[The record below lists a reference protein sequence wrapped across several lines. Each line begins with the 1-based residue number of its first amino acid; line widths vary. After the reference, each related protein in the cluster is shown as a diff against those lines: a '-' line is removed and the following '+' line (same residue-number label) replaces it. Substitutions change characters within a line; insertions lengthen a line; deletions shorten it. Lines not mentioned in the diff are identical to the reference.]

1 MIYPNLLKVSLVA
14 LLGAGLVV
22 SCSEKDDLPET
33 SRSELNFDDENYQY
47 FNTTAEIGKLGRV
60 LFYDKALSINDAVAC
75 ESCHKQSRA
84 FADDKRF
91 SDGFNL
97 EKTTRNTPPIQNLGN
112 SGFLIFDGQGNSDF
126 EFFGEG
132 QALFWDGRTRV
143 LEQMVLEPVSNHIEM
158 GMRSPTDLLARLS
171 QRGYYSKLFKDAYGD
186 DDISLP
192 RISHAL
198 ASFVRSFQT
207 NGSPFEQ
214 EMFSFGMQVMTPLQ
228 REGFNLFQTKYDCM
242 SCHDINSSHGYSQPI
257 GQEFANIGLD
267 QDYDDKGAG
276 ALTGNASQNGQFRIP
291 NLRNIALTA
300 PYMHDG
306 RFGTLE
312 EVIGHYNNKIQAH
325 PNLDDRL
332 KTVTGEPRI
341 MNISDGEQEALVAF
355 LEALTDRQFTTDPRF
370 SDPFK

>member
-1 MIYPNLLKVSLVA
+1 MKHQNIIKVSLVA
-14 LLGAGLVV
+14 LLGVGIMV
-22 SCSEKDDLPET
+22 SCSDKDDLPET
-33 SRSELNFDDENYQY
+33 SHSELNFEGENFQY

-60 LFYDKALSINDAVAC
+60 LFYDKSLSINDAVAC

-112 SGFLIFDGQGNSDF
+112 AGFFVDLGNGDF
-126 EFFGEG
+126 EFQGEG

-171 QRGYYSKLFKDAYGD
+171 QRGYYSTLFQDAYGD
-186 DDISLP
+186 NEITLP
-192 RISHAL
+192 RISNAL
-198 ASFVRSFQT
+198 ASFVRSFQS
-207 NGSPFEQ
+207 NGSSFHQ
-214 EMFSFGMQVMTPLQ
+214 EMFMFGQPVMTSLE
-228 REGFNLFQTKYDCM
+228 REGFELFNTKYDCM
-242 SCHDINSSHGYSQPI
+242 SCHDIISDHGYSEPV

-267 QDYDDKGAG
+267 QAYEDNGTG
-276 ALTGNASQNGQFRIP
+276 ALTGNTSQDGKFKIP

-306 RFGTLE
+306 RFSTLE
-312 EVIGHYNNKIQAH
+312 EVIGHYNNSIQAH
-325 PNLDDRL
+325 PNLDNRL
-332 KTVTGEPRI
+332 KTSTGEPRI
-341 MNISDGEQEALVAF
+341 MNISDEEQAALVAF
-355 LEALTDRQFTTDPRF
+355 LGALTDRQFTTDPRF